1 MLRKSAPYFTEK
13 KKLRNPDVHL
23 LAYDIGGSH
32 ARAGIV
38 DRESL
43 TIHCPGSR
51 PIDSA
56 GTAESILKE
65 LHLLGTDVLSLASR
79 MGVSLDGIALAVP
92 GPFDYEQGVSR
103 LRHKYA
109 ALYDFNLRQ
118 EFESRFQICGARIT
132 FLNDAQAY
140 LLGECH
146 AGAARGVHRCVGIT
160 LGTGVGSAFA
170 LDGSI
175 IEHGLG
181 VPAGGEIYSLP
192 WEGRT
197 VEDTVST
204 RAIQSRYHQIT
215 GKEKTVRDICFQAVG
230 DPVAQMVMREFGS
243 SLGRVLEKIC
253 MPYRPEAIVL
263 GGAISRSSH
272 LFLTAAADAL
282 HASPQILRLSQL
294 LDEAALIGAAVR
306 CSEALLSNA

>member
-1 MLRKSAPYFTEK
+1 M
-13 KKLRNPDVHL
+13 HL

-32 ARAGIV
+32 ASAGIV

-43 TIHCPGSR
+43 TIRCVSSR

-56 GTAESILKE
+56 GTAESILNE
-65 LHLLGTDVLSLASR
+65 VHLLGTDVLSQASR
-79 MGVSLDGIALAVP
+79 MGVLPDGIAFAVP

-109 ALYDFNLRQ
+109 ALYDVNLRRA
-118 EFESRFQICGARIT
+118 FELRFEICGARIT
-132 FLNDAQAY
+132 FLNDAQAF

-175 IEHGLG
+175 IEHGFG
-181 VPAGGEIYSLP
+181 IPSGGEIYGLP

-204 RAIQSRYHQIT
+204 RAIQRRYRQIT
-215 GKEKTVRDICFQAVG
+215 GEDKTVRDICFHAVE
-230 DPVAQMVMREFGS
+230 DPVAQSVMREFGT
-243 SLGRVLEKIC
+243 SLGHVLGNIC

-263 GGAISRSSH
+263 GGAISRSAD

-282 HASPQILRLSQL
+282 RESPQILRLSQL
-294 LDEAALIGAAVR
+294 LDEAALIGAALR